1 VCGDKISKIR
11 NYYGERRN
19 ECEDHRRL
27 GWESRQA
34 QEGRFETLLGN
45 LELEGKTILDV
56 GCGLGNLYG
65 FLKSKGIKADYTGVD
80 ILAEMTQDAKLKYR
94 DGCFM
99 CLDIFKEGRFKD
111 GEFDIVFTSGIFNID
126 LGNNREF
133 LENAL
138 KKFFSIAG
146 EAVCFNILDPGS
158 PEKEKGYFYMPP
170 DEAVKIAMRTGPQ
183 GMTAKTSANPYSHDY
198 TVICLL
204 HPAG

>member
-1 VCGDKISKIR
+1 MCGDKISKIR
-11 NYYGERRN
+11 KYYGERRN
-19 ECEDHRRL
+19 EGEDHRRL

-34 QEGRFETLLGN
+34 QEGRFEALIGN

-65 FLKSKGIKADYTGVD
+65 FLKSKGIKANYTGVD

-138 KKFFSIAG
+138 KKFFSITG

-183 GMTAKTSANPYSHDY
+183 GMTAKISANPYSHDY